1 MAQKVLR
8 EEGPRGL
15 YRGLAANLIGVTPEK
30 AIKLA
35 VNDAA
40 RAHFAA
46 RCQVPIDRLPV
57 QYGML
62 SGALAGFCQVIA
74 TNPMEIVKIQMQLAS
89 TLPHPTSRPSL
100 VSTVRSLGLGGLYR
114 GAVSTLCRDVPFSII
129 FFQSFASC
137 KALLAAP
144 SQGGLAKTKP
154 PTLSL
159 GNTLLAGIMA
169 GALAAYAA
177 TPMDGRQPPDQLI
190 AIRVSPSFSANSCKD
205 TAAVASSGKE
215 THVADLSVQSPSERQ
230 PPSTPCSSWW

>member
-8 EEGPRGL
+8 EEGFRGF

-62 SGALAGFCQVIA
+62 SGALAGLCQVIA

-89 TLPHPTSRPSL
+89 TLPQHPIPRPSL

-114 GAVSTLCRDVPFSII
+114 GATSTLCRDVPFSII

-137 KALLAAP
+137 KTLLASLNTSGSAR
-144 SQGGLAKTKP
+144 TEP
-154 PTLSL
+154 PALSL
-159 GNTLLAGIMA
+159 GNTLVAGIMA

-177 TPMDGRQPPDQLI
+177 TPMDGMSPPPDLSQ
-190 AIRVSPSFSANSCKD
+190 N
-205 TAAVASSGKE
+205 
-215 THVADLSVQSPSERQ
+215 DLMPG
-230 PPSTPCSSWW
+230 